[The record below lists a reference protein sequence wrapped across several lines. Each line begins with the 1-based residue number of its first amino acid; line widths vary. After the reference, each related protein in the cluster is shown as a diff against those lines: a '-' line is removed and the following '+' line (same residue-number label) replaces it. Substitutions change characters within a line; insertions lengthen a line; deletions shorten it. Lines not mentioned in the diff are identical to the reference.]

1 MKCSEIRIHLGAL
14 VDGEIRDPALL
25 GKLER
30 HLGACSECRREL
42 EAQRAVK
49 GLLARLE
56 PERTSA
62 VMPTRVMQAIKDG
75 GRKRQPLVLRPA
87 YVAAVVAV
95 LILLA
100 GGLFAIQPR
109 PAAMREVESSGLYK
123 ELSVGEAREYMS
135 SLLPPGAGQ
144 ATYSNVSDFV
154 VASHEEAR
162 EVLEAE
168 EGWSPLL
175 QEIAESV
182 SEAEG
187 EELYK
192 ELPGDDAAEEDDSEG
207 D

>member
-95 LILLA
+95 LRLTAYRAASSVSFQSSQILEHW
-100 GGLFAIQPR
+100 GLLCF
-109 PAAMREVESSGLYK
+109 G
-123 ELSVGEAREYMS
+123 
-135 SLLPPGAGQ
+135 PGA
-144 ATYSNVSDFV
+144 A
-154 VASHEEAR
+154 AA
-162 EVLEAE
+162 
-168 EGWSPLL
+168 LL
-175 QEIAESV
+175 
-182 SEAEG
+182 
-187 EELYK
+187 
-192 ELPGDDAAEEDDSEG
+192 
-207 D
+207 